1 MDGKLLLN
9 RFNKLYGI
17 ISIYNGIRYLELSN
31 SFNEVYCKT
40 CNESFD
46 RVSYL
51 ISEKSSI
58 TDNINHSWYNW
69 YFWRNWFYWEKNI
82 YSSNESD
89 EE

>member
-1 MDGKLLLN
+1 MDAKLLLN

-69 YFWRNWFYWEKNI
+69 YFWRNWFYWERNI

>member
-1 MDGKLLLN
+1 MDAKTLLN
-9 RFNKLYGI
+9 RFNKLYGM

>member
-1 MDGKLLLN
+1 MDAKLLLN

-51 ISEKSSI
+51 ISGI

>member
-1 MDGKLLLN
+1 MDAKLLLN

>member
-1 MDGKLLLN
+1 MDAKLLLN

-51 ISEKSSI
+51 ISEKSSM